1 MSDPFAPFQPS
12 PQEGANGGEAPKK
25 KPGRQK
31 GWRKN
36 KAAAPVAAPP
46 VAAKR
51 KGRPP
56 VPKAP
61 VVAAPPALTL
71 GKPLSTFAPAKLSG
85 NPASA
90 VASMAHVLRSVA
102 KKDRPSVLQALGS
115 IFA

>member
-12 PQEGANGGEAPKK
+12 PQEGHNGGEAPKK
-25 KPGRQK
+25 KRGRQK

-36 KAAAPVAAPP
+36 KAAVAPTPAP

-56 VPKAP
+56 APKAP
-61 VVAAPPALTL
+61 LAVAAPPVL
-71 GKPLSTFAPAKLSG
+71 GKPLSTFAPVKLSG